1 MPKQNETEN
10 EDLLDPEITAEIP
23 ILPVDDLVV
32 FPYMPPVP
40 PFAPHHVALS
50 GDWAIQAVDDAMVN
64 GERVLCVFRPVE
76 NRDSH
81 PNGIADL
88 APVGTLTQILRYKTD
103 DDSVLFLAHGRARVR
118 IEEIL
123 DTKPYL
129 KARVQVIE
137 DETEPEPEDGDV
149 QTEAR
154 VRSAVD
160 IVQKIVKL
168 SSRYQEELAI
178 VAENIED
185 PGRLADYIA
194 AILDFRSDDKQ
205 VILESISIE
214 DRLNH
219 LIVLLA
225 KEHDL
230 VELESK
236 IQSDAQAVIS
246 KGQREFFL
254 REQLNAIQKELGE
267 SDDLL
272 PEVDEMRE
280 QLENA
285 DMPDKAREAA
295 EKELNR
301 LSKMHSSSP
310 ESTVS
315 RNYLDWLINLPWS
328 VSTEDNLDI
337 AHAKEI
343 LDEDHYNLVKIKD
356 RILEYLAV
364 RMLKQDMKGPILC
377 FVGPPGVGKTSL
389 GKSVARAMERKFVR
403 ISLGG
408 THDEAEIR
416 GHRRT
421 YIGSMPGR
429 IIKGIRQAESNNP
442 VFMLDEIDKLGS
454 DFRGD
459 PAAAMLEVLDPEQN
473 DTFTDNYLD
482 VPFDLSKIMFITTA
496 NQLHT
501 IPPPLRDRMETLELP
516 GYTAIEKSMIAK
528 QYLIPRQLEAHGI
541 TADQFAIGDETI
553 NRVIDEYTREAG
565 VRNLERELG
574 TLCRKSARGIAEG
587 ETDPI
592 DLAADNLP
600 KYLGPPKFYSEVADR
615 KEEIGTATGLS
626 VTPAGGEVLFIEAA
640 RMVGEGKLTLTGQI
654 GDVMQESAKAA
665 LSYIKSQT
673 EELHFDPDF
682 WNSDI
687 HIHVPAGAIP
697 KDGPSAGVT
706 IATALA
712 SLATGRPVAPEVA
725 MTGEITLRGRVLPIG
740 GLKEK
745 VLAAKQAGIKT
756 VIAPSRNEKDMV
768 EIPDDAT
775 EGLEFVFSDHIDQ
788 VLKRALKHDERTVD
802 STLTDHANPAAQPD
816 SVPLPPLRSS

>member
-1 MPKQNETEN
+1 
-10 EDLLDPEITAEIP
+10 
-23 ILPVDDLVV
+23 
-32 FPYMPPVP
+32 
-40 PFAPHHVALS
+40 
-50 GDWAIQAVDDAMVN
+50 
-64 GERVLCVFRPVE
+64 
-76 NRDSH
+76 
-81 PNGIADL
+81 
-88 APVGTLTQILRYKTD
+88 VGTLVQILRYKKD

-123 DTKPYL
+123 ETKPFL

-137 DETEPEPEDGDV
+137 EETGQDLEDDNVETE
-149 QTEAR
+149 AL
-154 VRSAVD
+154 VRSALD

-178 VAENIED
+178 VAENIEE

-194 AILDFRSDDKQ
+194 AILDSRSEDKQ
-205 VILESISIE
+205 VILESISVK

-219 LIVLLA
+219 LIVILT

-230 VELESK
+230 LELESK
-236 IQSDAQAVIS
+236 IQSDAQAVIN
-246 KGQREFFL
+246 KGQREYFL
-254 REQLNAIQKELGE
+254 REQLKAIQKELGE

-272 PEVDEMRE
+272 LEVDEMRT

-285 DMPDKAREAA
+285 AMPDKAREAA

-315 RNYLDWLINLPWS
+315 RNYLDWLINLPWGT
-328 VSTEDNLDI
+328 STEDDLDI
-337 AHAKEI
+337 PHAKEI
-343 LDEDHYNLVKIKD
+343 LDEDHYNLTKIKD

-389 GKSVARAMERKFVR
+389 GKSVARAMGRKFVR

-482 VPFDLSKIMFITTA
+482 VPFDLSRIMFITTA

-541 TADQFAIGDETI
+541 TADQFAIGDEAI
-553 NRVIDEYTREAG
+553 NRVIGEYTREAG

-574 TLCRKSARGIAEG
+574 TLCRKSARSIAEG

-592 DLAADNLP
+592 DLTPNSLSN
-600 KYLGPPKFYSEVADR
+600 YLGPPKFYSEVADR
-615 KEEIGTATGLS
+615 KEEVGTATGLS
-626 VTPAGGEVLFIEAA
+626 VTPAGGEILFVEAA

-665 LSYIKSQT
+665 LSYIKSQS

-682 WNSDI
+682 WKNDI
-687 HIHVPAGAIP
+687 HVHVPAGAVP
-697 KDGPSAGVT
+697 KDGPSAGIT

-756 VIAPSRNEKDMV
+756 VIAPSRNEKDLV

-788 VLKRALKHDERTVD
+788 VLKRALKHSEHTID
-802 STLTDHANPAAQPD
+802 SKTTDLPNPSIQPD
-816 SVPLPPLRSS
+816 SVPPPPSVG

>member
-1 MPKQNETEN
+1 MEKNEN
-10 EDLLDPEITAEIP
+10 EDLLDPEVTEEIP

-40 PFAPHHVALS
+40 PFSPHHIALS
-50 GDWAIQAVDDAMVN
+50 GEWVTKAVDDAMIN
-64 GERVLCVFRPVE
+64 GERVLCVFKQLE
-76 NRDSH
+76 GKGAEETKIEEMS
-81 PNGIADL
+81 
-88 APVGTLTQILRYKTD
+88 PVGTLIHILRYKKD
-103 DDSVLFLAHGRARVR
+103 DDNVLFLAHGRARVR
-118 IEEIL
+118 IDEIL
-123 DTKPYL
+123 QTEPFI
-129 KARVQVIE
+129 KARVEIIE
-137 DETEPEPEDGDV
+137 EDAKDEVEDDNEM
-149 QTEAR
+149 QAL
-154 VRSAVD
+154 VRSALE
-160 IVQKIVKL
+160 ITQKIVKL
-168 SSRYQEELAI
+168 SSRYQEELGI
-178 VAENIED
+178 IAENID
-185 PGRLADYIA
+185 DAGRLADYIA
-194 AILDFRSDDKQ
+194 SILDFSVEDKQ
-205 VILESISIE
+205 TILESLSIK

-219 LIVLLA
+219 LIVILT

-230 VELESK
+230 LELESK

-246 KGQREFFL
+246 KGQREYFL
-254 REQLNAIQKELGE
+254 REQLKAIQKELGE
-267 SDDLL
+267 SDDMLL
-272 PEVDEMRE
+272 EVDEMRE
-280 QLENA
+280 QLG
-285 DMPDKAREAA
+285 KANLPEKASEAA

-315 RNYLDWLINLPWS
+315 RNYLDWLLNLPWS
-328 VSTEDNLDI
+328 VSTEDVLDI

-343 LDEDHYNLVKIKD
+343 LDEDHYNLTKMKD

-364 RMLKQDMKGPILC
+364 RVLKQDMKGPILC

-389 GKSVARAMERKFVR
+389 GKSVARAMGRKFVR

-473 DTFTDNYLD
+473 DVFTDNYLD
-482 VPFDLSKIMFITTA
+482 VPFDLSRIMFITTA
-496 NQLHT
+496 NQLDT
-501 IPPPLRDRMETLELP
+501 IPPALRDRMETLELP
-516 GYTAIEKSMIAK
+516 GYTSNEKSMIAR

-541 TADQFAIGDETI
+541 TSEQFSIEDRAIDL
-553 NRVIDEYTREAG
+553 VVSEYTREAG

-574 TLCRKSARGIAEG
+574 TLCRKSARRIAEG
-587 ETDPI
+587 ENHPI
-592 DLAADNLP
+592 GMTVDDLSD
-600 KYLGPPKFYSEVADR
+600 YLGPPKFYSEVADR
-615 KEEIGTATGLS
+615 KEEVGTVTGLS
-626 VTPAGGEVLFIEAA
+626 VTPAGGEILFVEAT
-640 RMVGEGKLTLTGQI
+640 RMAGEGKLTLTGQI

-665 LSYIKSQT
+665 LSYIKSQA
-673 EELHFDPDF
+673 EELHFAPDF
-682 WNSDI
+682 WKSDI

-697 KDGPSAGVT
+697 KDGPSAGIT

-712 SLATGRPVAPEVA
+712 SIATGRPVAPEVA

-745 VLAAKQAGIKT
+745 VLAARQAGIRT
-756 VIAPSRNEKDMV
+756 VIVPSRNEKDMV
-768 EIPDDAT
+768 EIPDEAKDD
-775 EGLEFVFSDHIDQ
+775 LEFVFSDHINQ
-788 VLKRALKHDERTVD
+788 VLERALKSDDCVSGSNPIAT
-802 STLTDHANPAAQPD
+802 ANSPVETA
-816 SVPLPPLRSS
+816 SV